1 MEIKLTDSNFN
12 KEVIDSKGKVLVD
25 FWASWCRP
33 CRMLAPI
40 VEEYANKHNDI
51 KVGKVNIDEERELAI
66 QYQIMSIP
74 TLIMFEDGRPTQ
86 IHTGFTDLDGLER
99 EFK

>member
-86 IHTGFTDLDGLER
+86 IHTGFTDRDGLER